1 MGWILVE
8 VYNFLLFVLLT
19 VLIMATSTTNSS
31 STSIHP
37 NHVTTDVI
45 ADIMMPSVN
54 VDQPHILYTVNTI
67 FIRAGEGLKIRAGF
81 DVKRNHTSHTS

>member
-31 STSIHP
+31 STSIHQ

-45 ADIMMPSVN
+45 ADIIMPSVN
-54 VDQPHILYTVNTI
+54 VNQPHIFYTVNTD
-67 FIRAGEGLKIRAGF
+67 FIPAGEGLKIRAGF
-81 DVKRNHTSHTS
+81 DVKRIHNSHTS